1 MNEDQLAQLELEAA
15 IGRRAKSAY
24 DGYLKEYVEIQNK
37 ELYERFISDS
47 VSTQEAI
54 NIKISQSAFN
64 ALERGILSDIET
76 GKLAEIQLGK

>member
-15 IGRRAKSAY
+15 IGHRAKSAY

-54 NIKISQSAFN
+54 NIKIYKV
-64 ALERGILSDIET
+64 LLM
-76 GKLAEIQLGK
+76 LGKRHSKRYRNRQISRNTTW